1 MAGSKD
7 RAECAL
13 DTFVPPCPVSI
24 TRCELSKLTESKAGP
39 LGKDIKAIVM
49 ANVIAVAS
57 LVVFGAM
64 GLAIASVAT
73 GESLFQAL

>member
-1 MAGSKD
+1 M
-7 RAECAL
+7 
-13 DTFVPPCPVSI
+13 
-24 TRCELSKLTESKAGP
+24 SKLTESKAGP